1 MSKNIKNIVKSA
13 VRLKDDSGA
22 VAMEF
27 ALIMPVL
34 IAFYFGGVSMYDAM
48 RASHQTATVAV
59 TLADLS
65 TRVID
70 MNDDKR
76 DALFN
81 SGRALMSKWPSE
93 TDYSISITSI
103 INPTEANNGDP
114 DVLRA
119 VSWSEATDESAKLT
133 DADLPRFDLP
143 TIAEGDSLVIIEVK
157 GTYRPQHSILG
168 TQGNFDIT
176 RSSVRRPRFVSEVHY
191 ISDDD

>member
-1 MSKNIKNIVKSA
+1 MFDKFKKMA
-13 VRLKDDSGA
+13 VGLKDDSGA
-22 VAMEF
+22 VAIEF

-34 IAFYFGGVSMYDAM
+34 IAFYFAGVSMYDAI
-48 RASHQTATVAV
+48 RASHQAANVSV
-59 TLADLS
+59 TLADLT

-81 SGRALMSKWPSE
+81 SGRALMSQWPSE
-93 TDYSISITSI
+93 ADYTISVTSI
-103 INPTEANNGDP
+103 INPNESNDADP
-114 DVLRA
+114 DVIEE
-119 VSWSEATDESAKLT
+119 VVWSEATDESAKLT
-133 DADLPRFDLP
+133 TEDLSRFDLP

-157 GTYRPQHSILG
+157 GNYRPQHSILG
-168 TQGNFDIT
+168 AQGNFDIS